1 VVRGCSEFCVV
12 ERRFW
17 VIART
22 HQVARIKVWSGRRL
36 TMLCRQSVVFVL
48 VLCGLLSNPASAQ
61 RSAPG
66 SPALAGVNTTALVA
80 CIRHDISKK
89 SAAATIDT
97 SPLSLATAVE
107 RTCRS
112 QMQDLERAFRKA
124 QAGSFD
130 QMAFEREWR
139 AAIAVG
145 VQEALTGTPVNA
157 LDIESGLRNGQA
169 NKEFKRILRANV
181 EAKRVAAQA
190 CLFSNIHK
198 YAAAEQGAPEEVAL
212 TAIGTC
218 KQDLDQLNH
227 ASCLQVTGNNC
238 TIDLTRV
245 NTLQMHINDWASTVT
260 AAVASIRSEGQLPR

>member
-1 VVRGCSEFCVV
+1 M
-12 ERRFW
+12 
-17 VIART
+17 
-22 HQVARIKVWSGRRL
+22 H
-36 TMLCRQSVVFVL
+36 CRQSVVFVL
-48 VLCGLLSNPASAQ
+48 VMCSLLSHPASAQ
-61 RSAPG
+61 RSAPV
-66 SPALAGVNTTALVA
+66 SSAVAGATTTALVA
-80 CIRHDISKK
+80 CIRQDISKK
-89 SAAATIDT
+89 SAAATVDT
-97 SPLSLATAVE
+97 SPLALATAVE

-112 QMQDLERAFRKA
+112 QLQDLERASRKA
-124 QAGSFD
+124 QTGSFD
-130 QMAFEREWR
+130 QSAFEREWR

-157 LDIESGLRNGQA
+157 LDLESGLRNGQA
-169 NKEFKRILRANV
+169 NKQFKRILRANV

-198 YAAAEQGAPEEVAL
+198 YAAAGQGAPEEVAL

-218 KQDLDQLNH
+218 KPDLDQLNH

-260 AAVASIRSEGQLPR
+260 AAVASIRSEEQLPR

>member
-1 VVRGCSEFCVV
+1 M
-12 ERRFW
+12 
-17 VIART
+17 
-22 HQVARIKVWSGRRL
+22 H
-36 TMLCRQSVVFVL
+36 CRQSVVFVP
-48 VLCGLLSNPASAQ
+48 VLCSLLCHPAFAQ
-61 RSAPG
+61 RSAPA
-66 SPALAGVNTTALVA
+66 SPAAAAVTTTAVIA
-80 CIRHDISKK
+80 CLRHDISKK
-89 SAAATIDT
+89 SAAATVDT
-97 SPLSLATAVE
+97 SPLALATVVE

-112 QMQDLERAFRKA
+112 QLQDLERASRKA

-130 QMAFEREWR
+130 QSAFEREWR

-157 LDIESGLRNGQA
+157 LDLESGLRNGQA

-198 YAAAEQGAPEEVAL
+198 YAAAGQGAPEEVAL

-260 AAVASIRSEGQLPR
+260 AAVASIRSEEQLPR

>member
-1 VVRGCSEFCVV
+1 M
-12 ERRFW
+12 
-17 VIART
+17 
-22 HQVARIKVWSGRRL
+22 H
-36 TMLCRQSVVFVL
+36 CRQSVVFVL
-48 VLCGLLSNPASAQ
+48 VMCSLLSHPASAQ
-61 RSAPG
+61 RSAPA
-66 SPALAGVNTTALVA
+66 SPAVAGATATALVA
-80 CIRHDISKK
+80 CIRHDINKK
-89 SAAATIDT
+89 SAAATVDT
-97 SPLSLATAVE
+97 SPLALATAVE

-112 QMQDLERAFRKA
+112 QLQDLERASRKA
-124 QAGSFD
+124 QTGSFD
-130 QMAFEREWR
+130 QSAFEREWR

-260 AAVASIRSEGQLPR
+260 AAVASIRSEEQLPR

>member
-1 VVRGCSEFCVV
+1 MVVRGCSEFCVV
-12 ERRFW
+12 ERPFW

-97 SPLSLATAVE
+97 SPLSLATAVQ

-157 LDIESGLRNGQA
+157 LDLESGLRNGQA
-169 NKEFKRILRANV
+169 SKEFTRILRANV

-190 CLFSNIHK
+190 CLFLNIHK
-198 YAAAEQGAPEEVAL
+198 NAATGQGAPEDVAL
-212 TAIGTC
+212 TAIG
-218 KQDLDQLNH
+218 
-227 ASCLQVTGNNC
+227 
-238 TIDLTRV
+238 
-245 NTLQMHINDWASTVT
+245 
-260 AAVASIRSEGQLPR
+260 EGQQELRPMNHTNFLHDPRHNL